1 MTSFTHSVLLLSIY
15 FFSLNVNI
23 LFYFIFLHRIGRAG
37 CIPALIKLAHS
48 EDNHAKCQ
56 AICTLRR
63 LAMHADNRVAT
74 VEQGVLKALATAGR
88 STDIE
93 IQRETAAC
101 GKYLSD
107 AVPQNV
113 VVIECNS
120 LCSDFF
126 FELIFFLMSFIYS

>member
-1 MTSFTHSVLLLSIY
+1 M
-15 FFSLNVNI
+15 
-23 LFYFIFLHRIGRAG
+23 
-37 CIPALIKLAHS
+37 IKLAHS

-107 AVPQNV
+107 AGANV

-126 FELIFFLMSFIYS
+126 FELIFLLMSFIYS

>member
-1 MTSFTHSVLLLSIY
+1 M
-15 FFSLNVNI
+15 
-23 LFYFIFLHRIGRAG
+23 
-37 CIPALIKLAHS
+37 IKLAHS

-126 FELIFFLMSFIYS
+126 FELIFFLNVFYIFIAFKQAQTV

>member
-1 MTSFTHSVLLLSIY
+1 
-15 FFSLNVNI
+15 
-23 LFYFIFLHRIGRAG
+23 
-37 CIPALIKLAHS
+37 
-48 EDNHAKCQ
+48 
-56 AICTLRR
+56 
-63 LAMHADNRVAT
+63 MHADNRVAT

-126 FELIFFLMSFIYS
+126 FELIFFFNVFYIFIAFKQAQTV